1 MTSIGTSTESSIG
14 CSVSDLIGRRGL
26 GEFGKKNPKW
36 YSCVVKKDN
45 NDGTIKVQWDE
56 GKKFTKRLPI
66 EKFRLEDEPVH
77 VHDDIKIDNIFG
89 NNDDGD
95 Y

>member
-56 GKKFTKRLPI
+56 GKKFTKRLCMMI
-66 EKFRLEDEPVH
+66 SRLTTFLETTTTG
-77 VHDDIKIDNIFG
+77 IID
-89 NNDDGD
+89 
-95 Y
+95 